1 LDVVWDQ
8 DEITDYNQLKQ
19 RAQARQETLP
29 DFVKAVLKEHLE
41 EAE

>member
-1 LDVVWDQ
+1 MVWEQ
-8 DEITDYNQLKQ
+8 DETTEYDQLKQ